1 MNVIRYKW
9 RRGMLECESV
19 RADGGSPETELRFD
33 VAFDG
38 EIELGKT
45 LKKIEGKSCFFNTGS
60 LKDGIYRPKIH
71 LKLSVIEPE
80 GFEISGGVPRLIP
93 KDDAYI
99 RELSRELD
107 AMQREISE
115 LRATLS
121 LHDKKIN
128 GNPIF

>member
-1 MNVIRYKW
+1 
-9 RRGMLECESV
+9 MLECESI
-19 RADGGSPETELRFD
+19 RADGGCPETELRFD
-33 VAFDG
+33 VACDG

>member
-19 RADGGSPETELRFD
+19 RADGGCPETELRFD

-99 RELSRELD
+99 RELSRELE
-107 AMQREISE
+107 ALRREVRDIKYK
-115 LRATLS
+115 LRLY
-121 LHDKKIN
+121 DEKIN
-128 GNPIF
+128 GKPIF

>member
-19 RADGGSPETELRFD
+19 RADGGSHETELRFD

-93 KDDAYI
+93 KDDTYI